1 MAPATP
7 SAPGADTTPSR
18 TPYPPSARPAHPS
31 NALAPTAPWE
41 PWESWD
47 DGLATPQVL
56 EEIRRL
62 RADDHDYADG
72 TVFNSISSEPFEPAR
87 QVFAEH
93 LSTNMGDHRIFPSLP
108 RVTALVTRM
117 LGDLLGAP
125 DAGGVPTSG
134 ATEANLLAVLAA
146 VRNHSGPGRPRI
158 VLARNAH
165 FSFEKILAMLP
176 VEPVWIGLDDRF
188 RADTAV
194 FRAAV
199 ASRPAL
205 AVLTSGTSECGAV
218 DDIGTIAPY
227 AASLGV
233 PVHVDGATG
242 GFLVPFAREFG
253 HPISG
258 TGFEIHGV
266 ESVSVDPHKYG
277 GAPIP
282 SGYLLVRDAAALEP
296 LRSPSHYQGAAD
308 HFGLLGTRPGAALL
322 ATYAVL
328 RQQGRAGYRAAA
340 REVFRLR
347 SATLELLDRA
357 GLPVAFP
364 PDLMVV
370 GVACPDPAAVQSEME
385 RRGLIVSVSRRFG
398 FVRLVI
404 HLHQTDEQ
412 LAHLVDQLAEAV
424 KEVSA

>member
-1 MAPATP
+1 MAAATP
-7 SAPGADTTPSR
+7 AGPSWADGASD
-18 TPYPPSARPAHPS
+18 H
-31 NALAPTAPWE
+31 
-41 PWESWD
+41 
-47 DGLATPQVL
+47 QVR
-56 EEIRRL
+56 EEIRQL
-62 RADDHDYADG
+62 CADDHDYADG
-72 TVFNSISSEPFEPAR
+72 TVFNSICSEPFPLAR
-87 QVFAEH
+87 EVFAEH
-93 LSTNMGDHRIFPSLP
+93 FGANMGDHRIFPSLP
-108 RVTALVTRM
+108 RVTTLVTRM

-146 VRNHSGPGRPRI
+146 VRDARGTGRPR
-158 VLARNAH
+158 VLLARNAH
-165 FSFEKILAMLP
+165 FSFEKILALLP
-176 VEPVWIGLDDRF
+176 VEPVWVDLDARF

-194 FRAAV
+194 FRAAL
-199 ASRPAL
+199 ATRPAL

-218 DDIGTIAPY
+218 DDIETLAPY
-227 AASLGV
+227 AASVGV
-233 PVHVDGATG
+233 PLHVDGASG

-253 HPISG
+253 HPVSG
-258 TGFEIHGV
+258 TGFEIEGV

-282 SGYLLVRDAAALEP
+282 SGYLLVRDPARLEA
-296 LRSPSHYQGAAD
+296 LRSPSHYRGAAD

-340 REVFRLR
+340 REIFRLR
-347 SATLELLDRA
+347 SVTLDLLERA
-357 GLPVAFP
+357 GLPVAFA

-370 GVACPDPAAVQSEME
+370 GVSCPDPAAVQREME

-404 HLHQTDEQ
+404 QLHQTDAQ
-412 LAHLVDQLAEAV
+412 LASLVDHLAEAV
-424 KEVSA
+424 KETSA